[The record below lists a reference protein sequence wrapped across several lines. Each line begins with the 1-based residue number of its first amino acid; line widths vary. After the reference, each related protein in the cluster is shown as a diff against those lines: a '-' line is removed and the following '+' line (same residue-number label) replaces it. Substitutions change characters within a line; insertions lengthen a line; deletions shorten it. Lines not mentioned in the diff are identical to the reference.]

1 MTTPP
6 SDGST
11 PWGDTLNAYL
21 STLQAEADTNQTNI
35 ANHVSAAPAGT
46 SLSDP
51 HGDRAYA
58 QQLMAPIQQLIN
70 EALGFVQLDVLKVLP
85 GDDWRDLRPCSG
97 HFEPP
102 TDNDHYPPQ
111 CRKRVDGRVELAGH
125 VVITEL
131 VYNDVTI
138 FPGVLPPDFRPSKT
152 VTIPVTISVGGTGS
166 LTITPDG
173 FMSFTG
179 LPGGLAPGTII
190 GIYGSYPLDAHYHLI
205 QD

>member
-6 SDGST
+6 SVGT
-11 PWGDTLNAYL
+11 APWGTPLNSYL
-21 STLQAEADTNQTNI
+21 AGLQGEADTNQTNI
-35 ANHVSAAPAGT
+35 SDHVSAAPAGT
-46 SLSDP
+46 PLTDP

-58 QQLMAPIQQLIN
+58 LSLMAPIQQFIN

-102 TDNDHYPPQ
+102 GDDDHYPPQ

-125 VVITEL
+125 VIITEL

-166 LTITPDG
+166 LTITSDG

-179 LPGGLAPGTII
+179 LPNGLAAGTIV
-190 GIYGSYPLDAHYHLI
+190 GIFGSYPLDAHYGLI